1 MSWFE
6 FICAGIAIG
15 ILIGLFGVGGSSV
28 ATPVLSVLGVPGFMA
43 VASPLP
49 ATIPST
55 LVALVPYLRKHETRP
70 KAAAWTL
77 LGAVPSGLGGA
88 LLSQKVGGSILL
100 ILSGI
105 LLIVIGIRILIP
117 INETSISSGTK
128 RRKNRLLLVVVA
140 TLIGFAS
147 GLLANGGGFLLV
159 PMYLLIFGL
168 DMRES
173 AGTSLLVISCLT
185 VPILAVHIFL
195 GHVNWT
201 VATAFTIGAVPSSLV
216 TSQLSKNIKKDL
228 IQKGFG
234 IFLIFAGTGF
244 MIFRLV

>member
-1 MSWFE
+1 MSWLE
-6 FICAGIAIG
+6 FISAGIAIG

-77 LGAVPSGLGGA
+77 LAAVPSGLGGA
-88 LLSQKVGGSILL
+88 LLSQEVGGSILL

-105 LLIVIGIRILIP
+105 LLVVIGIRILIP
-117 INETSISSGTK
+117 IGENSKSSGTK
-128 RRKNRLLLVVVA
+128 RRQNRLLLVAVA
-140 TLIGFAS
+140 SLIGFAS

-173 AGTSLLVISCLT
+173 AGTSLLVISFLT
-185 VPILAVHIFL
+185 VPILIVHIVL

-201 VATAFTIGAVPSSLV
+201 VAMAFTVGAVPSSLV
-216 TSQLSKNIKKDL
+216 TSQLSKNIKKEL
-228 IQKGFG
+228 LQKGFG
-234 IFLIFAGTGF
+234 IFLILAGTGF
-244 MIFRLV
+244 IIFRLL